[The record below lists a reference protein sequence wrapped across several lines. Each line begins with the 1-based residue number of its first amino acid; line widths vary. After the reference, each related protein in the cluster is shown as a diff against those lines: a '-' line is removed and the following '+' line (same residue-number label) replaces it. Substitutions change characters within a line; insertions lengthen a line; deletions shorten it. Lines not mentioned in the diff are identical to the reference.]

1 MDVMCWDQFH
11 AGLIKKKKKKSLA
24 VVKQVCVFTARV
36 ETFYSFFNAS

>member
-11 AGLIKKKKKKSLA
+11 AGLIKKKEKFGCCKACLF
-24 VVKQVCVFTARV
+24 FTARV